1 MSNLVEIENLQV
13 KFNTDSGE
21 VNAVNGISFNIKKGE
36 TLALVGESGSGKSVT
51 ARGIIRLLA
60 ENAIISDQT
69 SIKFNG
75 TNINSY
81 SEKEYQNIRGKN
93 ISMIFQEPMSS
104 LNPIYTIENQISEV
118 LKIHGKFSDK
128 ELKEKCLEL
137 LKQVQ
142 IPEPESRLSQYP
154 HQLSGGQRQRIMI
167 AIAIANNPDLLIADE
182 PTTALDVTVQTE
194 ILKLLQSLQ
203 QKYQMS
209 ILFITHDLTIVRQI
223 SDRVCV
229 MYNGKIK
236 ETGITKEIF
245 ENPKDDYTKHLLSSE
260 PEERDLHYD
269 KNGRSILS
277 GENLNVTFNT
287 KVKVSG
293 RNKVLSI
300 NAVNNISL
308 DLKEGETLGIV
319 GESGSGKTT
328 LGQTLLRLVDRE
340 SNTDV
345 EGEIKFFDDRIDHL
359 SRKQFKPFRNQMQ
372 IVFQDPYASLNP
384 RLSVK
389 QIIEEGLIVALN
401 MKDKNERLNKI
412 ENIMNEVGLEPSS
425 MLRFPHEF
433 SGGQRQRIAIAR
445 AIIMNP
451 EFILLDEPTSALD
464 LSIQAQI
471 IDLLRSLRRN
481 HNLSYIFISHN
492 LKVIRS
498 LCHYTLV
505 MKDGKVIE
513 EGITKD
519 VLDNPINEYTKQLV
533 QSAFEVIGE

>member
-1 MSNLVEIENLQV
+1 MTNLVEIENLQV

-21 VNAVNGISFNIKKGE
+21 VNAVNGISFDIKKGE

-104 LNPIYTIENQISEV
+104 LNPVYTIENQISEV

-194 ILKLLQSLQ
+194 ILKLLQGLQ
-203 QKYQMS
+203 KKYQMS

-229 MYNGKIK
+229 MYNGSIK
-236 ETGITKEIF
+236 ETGKTKEIF

-260 PEERDLHYD
+260 PEERDLYYD
-269 KNGRSILS
+269 KTGRSILS

-293 RNKVLSI
+293 KNKVLSI

-340 SNTDV
+340 SNTEV
-345 EGEIKFFDDRIDHL
+345 EGEIRFFEDRIDRL
-359 SRKQFKPFRNQMQ
+359 SRKQFKPFRNLMQ

-401 MKDKNERLNKI
+401 MKDKNERQNKI
-412 ENIMNEVGLEPSS
+412 EKIMSEVGLEPSS

-445 AIIMNP
+445 SFVLNP
-451 EFILLDEPTSALD
+451 KFVLLDEPTSALD
-464 LSIQAQI
+464 LSIQKQI
-471 IDLLRSLRRN
+471 LELLLQLQKN
-481 HNLSYIFISHN
+481 HKTTYIFISHD
-492 LKVIRS
+492 LRVIRS
-498 LCHYTLV
+498 ISHNLIV
-505 MKDGKVIE
+505 MKDGSILEQGVAKNIL
-513 EGITKD
+513 T
-519 VLDNPINEYTKQLV
+519 NPQNDYTKNLIK
-533 QSAFEVIGE
+533 SAFDIIY

>member
-1 MSNLVEIENLQV
+1 MTNLVEIENLQV

-277 GENLNVTFNT
+277 GENLDVTFNT

-345 EGEIKFFDDRIDHL
+345 EGEIKFFEDRIDDL

-412 ENIMNEVGLEPSS
+412 ENIMTEVGLEPSS

-445 AIIMNP
+445 SFVLNP
-451 EFILLDEPTSALD
+451 KFVLLDEPTSALD
-464 LSIQAQI
+464 LSIQKQI
-471 IDLLRSLRRN
+471 LELLLQLQKN
-481 HNLSYIFISHN
+481 HKTTYIFISHD
-492 LKVIRS
+492 LRVIRS
-498 LCHYTLV
+498 ISHNLIV
-505 MKDGKVIE
+505 MKDGSILEQGVAKNI
-513 EGITKD
+513 
-519 VLDNPINEYTKQLV
+519 LNNPQNDYTKNLIK
-533 QSAFEVIGE
+533 SAFDIIY

>member
-1 MSNLVEIENLQV
+1 MTNLVEIENLQV

-260 PEERDLHYD
+260 PEERDLYYD

-277 GENLNVTFNT
+277 GDNLNVTFNT

-293 RNKVLSI
+293 KNKVLSI

-445 AIIMNP
+445 SFVLNP
-451 EFILLDEPTSALD
+451 KFVLLDEPTSALD
-464 LSIQAQI
+464 LSIQKQI
-471 IDLLRSLRRN
+471 LELLLQLQKN
-481 HNLSYIFISHN
+481 HKTTYIFISHD
-492 LKVIRS
+492 LRVIRS
-498 LCHYTLV
+498 ISHNLIV
-505 MKDGKVIE
+505 MKDGSILEQGVAKNIL
-513 EGITKD
+513 T
-519 VLDNPINEYTKQLV
+519 NPQNDYTKNLIK
-533 QSAFEVIGE
+533 SAFDIIY

>member
-1 MSNLVEIENLQV
+1 MTNLVEIENLQV
-13 KFNTDSGE
+13 KFNTDNGE
-21 VNAVNGISFNIKKGE
+21 INAVNGISFNIKKGE

-194 ILKLLQSLQ
+194 ILKLLQRLQ

-245 ENPKDDYTKHLLSSE
+245 QNPKDDYTKHLLSSE
-260 PEERDLHYD
+260 PEERDLHYN

-308 DLKEGETLGIV
+308 DIKEGETLGIV

-340 SNTDV
+340 SNTEV
-345 EGEIKFFDDRIDHL
+345 EGEIKFFEDRIDHL

-401 MKDKNERLNKI
+401 IKDKNERQDRIEKI
-412 ENIMNEVGLEPSS
+412 MKEVGLEPSS

-445 AIIMNP
+445 SFVLNP
-451 EFILLDEPTSALD
+451 KFVLLDEPTSALD
-464 LSIQAQI
+464 LSIQKQI
-471 IDLLRSLRRN
+471 LELLLQLQKN
-481 HNLSYIFISHN
+481 HKTTYIFISHD
-492 LKVIRS
+492 LRVIRS
-498 LCHYTLV
+498 ISHNLIV
-505 MKDGKVIE
+505 MKDGSILEQGVAKNI
-513 EGITKD
+513 
-519 VLDNPINEYTKQLV
+519 LNNPQNDYTKNLIK
-533 QSAFEVIGE
+533 SAFDIIY

>member
-1 MSNLVEIENLQV
+1 MTNLVEIENLQV

-345 EGEIKFFDDRIDHL
+345 EGEIKFFDDRIDRL

-412 ENIMNEVGLEPSS
+412 ENIMSEVGLEPSS

-445 AIIMNP
+445 SFVLNP
-451 EFILLDEPTSALD
+451 KFVLLDEPTSALD
-464 LSIQAQI
+464 LSIQKQI
-471 IDLLRSLRRN
+471 LELLLQLQKN
-481 HNLSYIFISHN
+481 HKTTYIFISHD
-492 LKVIRS
+492 LRVIRS
-498 LCHYTLV
+498 ISHNLIV
-505 MKDGKVIE
+505 MKDGSILEQGVAKNIL
-513 EGITKD
+513 TKPQND
-519 VLDNPINEYTKQLV
+519 YTKNLIK
-533 QSAFEVIGE
+533 SAFDIIY

>member
-1 MSNLVEIENLQV
+1 MSNLVEIHNLRV

-21 VNAVNGISFNIKKGE
+21 INAVNGISFNIKKGE

-60 ENAIISDQT
+60 SNAVLAEETKITFDG
-69 SIKFNG
+69 K
-75 TNINSY
+75 NINTY
-81 SEKEYQNIRGKN
+81 SEKEYQKIRGKK

-118 LKIHGKFSDK
+118 LKIHDKYSDK
-128 ELKEKCLEL
+128 ELKNKCLEL

-142 IPEPESRLSQYP
+142 MPEPESRLSQYP

-203 QKYQMS
+203 KKYQMS

-229 MYNGKIK
+229 MFNGEIK
-236 ETGITKEIF
+236 ETGNTKEIF
-245 ENPKDDYTKHLLSSE
+245 KNPKDDYTKHLLSSE
-260 PEERDLHYD
+260 PEERDLFYD
-269 KNGRSILS
+269 KNGKNIIT
-277 GENLNVTFNT
+277 GKDLNITFNT
-287 KVKVSG
+287 KVRVAG
-293 RNKVLSI
+293 RNKTLSI

-308 DLKEGETLGIV
+308 NLKEGETLGIV

-340 SNTDV
+340 SNT
-345 EGEIKFFDDRIDHL
+345 EISGHINFFDDKIDQL
-359 SRKQFKPFRNQMQ
+359 TRRQFKPFRNQMQ

-389 QIIEEGLIVALN
+389 QIIEEGLIVAQN
-401 MKDKNERLNKI
+401 IKNKKERLDKI
-412 ENIMNEVGLEPSS
+412 ETIMNEVGLEPSS
-425 MLRFPHEF
+425 MQRFPHEF

-445 AIIMNP
+445 SFVLNP
-451 EFILLDEPTSALD
+451 KFVLLDEPTSALD
-464 LSIQAQI
+464 LSIQKQI
-471 IDLLRSLRRN
+471 LELLLQLQKN
-481 HNLSYIFISHN
+481 HKTTYIFISHD
-492 LKVIRS
+492 LRVIRS
-498 LCHYTLV
+498 ISHNLIV
-505 MKDGKVIE
+505 MKDGSILEQGEAKNI
-513 EGITKD
+513 
-519 VLDNPINEYTKQLV
+519 LNNPQHDYTKNLIK
-533 QSAFEVIGE
+533 SAFEIVY

>member
-1 MSNLVEIENLQV
+1 MTNLVEIENLQV

-260 PEERDLHYD
+260 PEERDLYYD

-277 GENLNVTFNT
+277 GDNLNVTFNT

-293 RNKVLSI
+293 KNKVLSI

-412 ENIMNEVGLEPSS
+412 ENIMSEVGLEPSS

-445 AIIMNP
+445 SFVLNP
-451 EFILLDEPTSALD
+451 KFVLLDEPTSALD
-464 LSIQAQI
+464 LSIQKQI
-471 IDLLRSLRRN
+471 LELLLQLQKN
-481 HNLSYIFISHN
+481 HKTTYIFISHD
-492 LKVIRS
+492 LRVIRS
-498 LCHYTLV
+498 ISHNLIV
-505 MKDGKVIE
+505 MKDGSILEQGVAKNIL
-513 EGITKD
+513 T
-519 VLDNPINEYTKQLV
+519 NPQNDYTKNLIK
-533 QSAFEVIGE
+533 SAFDIIY

>member
-1 MSNLVEIENLQV
+1 MNNLVEIENLYV

-21 VNAVNGISFNIKKGE
+21 VNAVNGISFDIKKGE

-60 ENAIISDQT
+60 ENAVISDKT

-75 TNINSY
+75 KNINSY

-229 MYNGKIK
+229 MYNGSIK
-236 ETGITKEIF
+236 ETGKTKEIF
-245 ENPKDDYTKHLLSSE
+245 ENPKDNYTKHLLSSE
-260 PEERDLHYD
+260 PEERDLYYD
-269 KNGRSILS
+269 KSGRSILA
-277 GENLNVTFNT
+277 GDNLNVTFNT

-293 RNKVLSI
+293 KNKVLSI

-340 SNTDV
+340 SNTEV
-345 EGEIKFFDDRIDHL
+345 EGKINFFEDRIDNL

-401 MKDKNERLNKI
+401 VKDKNERLNKI

-445 AIIMNP
+445 SFVLNP
-451 EFILLDEPTSALD
+451 KFVLLDEPTSALD
-464 LSIQAQI
+464 LSIQKQI
-471 IDLLRSLRRN
+471 LELLLQLQEN
-481 HNLSYIFISHN
+481 HKTTYIFISHD
-492 LKVIRS
+492 LRVIRS
-498 LCHYTLV
+498 ISHNLIV
-505 MKDGKVIE
+505 MKDGSILEQGVAKNIL
-513 EGITKD
+513 K
-519 VLDNPINEYTKQLV
+519 NPQNDYTKNLIK
-533 QSAFEVIGE
+533 SAFDIIF

>member
-1 MSNLVEIENLQV
+1 MTNLVEIENLQV

-260 PEERDLHYD
+260 PEERDLYYD

-277 GENLNVTFNT
+277 GDNLNVTFNT

-293 RNKVLSI
+293 KNKVLSI

-340 SNTDV
+340 LNTDV

-445 AIIMNP
+445 SFVLNP
-451 EFILLDEPTSALD
+451 KFVLLDEPTSALD
-464 LSIQAQI
+464 LSIQKQI
-471 IDLLRSLRRN
+471 LELLLQLQKN
-481 HNLSYIFISHN
+481 HKTTYIFISHD
-492 LKVIRS
+492 LRVIRS
-498 LCHYTLV
+498 ISHNLIV
-505 MKDGKVIE
+505 MKDGSILEQGVAKNIL
-513 EGITKD
+513 T
-519 VLDNPINEYTKQLV
+519 NPQNDYTKNLIK
-533 QSAFEVIGE
+533 SAFDIIY

>member
-1 MSNLVEIENLQV
+1 MTNLVEIENLQV

-51 ARGIIRLLA
+51 ARAIIRLLA

-118 LKIHGKFSDK
+118 LRIHGKFSDK

-260 PEERDLHYD
+260 PKERDLYYD

-300 NAVNNISL
+300 KAVNNISL

-401 MKDKNERLNKI
+401 MKDKKERLNKI
-412 ENIMNEVGLEPSS
+412 ENIMSEVGLEPSS

-445 AIIMNP
+445 SFVLNP
-451 EFILLDEPTSALD
+451 KFVLLDEPTSALD
-464 LSIQAQI
+464 LSIQKQI
-471 IDLLRSLRRN
+471 LELLLQLQKN
-481 HNLSYIFISHN
+481 HKTTYIFISHD
-492 LKVIRS
+492 LRVIRS
-498 LCHYTLV
+498 ISHNLIV
-505 MKDGKVIE
+505 MKDGSILEQGVAKNIL
-513 EGITKD
+513 T
-519 VLDNPINEYTKQLV
+519 NPQNDYTKNLIK
-533 QSAFEVIGE
+533 SAFDIIY

>member
-1 MSNLVEIENLQV
+1 MTNLVEIENLQV

-236 ETGITKEIF
+236 ETGFTKEIF

-340 SNTDV
+340 SNTEV
-345 EGEIKFFDDRIDHL
+345 EGEIKFFEDRIDSL

-412 ENIMNEVGLEPSS
+412 ENIMSEVGLEPSS

-445 AIIMNP
+445 SFVLNP
-451 EFILLDEPTSALD
+451 KFVLLDEPTSALD
-464 LSIQAQI
+464 LSIQKQI
-471 IDLLRSLRRN
+471 LELLLQLQKN
-481 HNLSYIFISHN
+481 HKTTYIFISHD
-492 LKVIRS
+492 LRVIRS
-498 LCHYTLV
+498 ISHNLIV
-505 MKDGKVIE
+505 MKDGSILEQGVAKNIL
-513 EGITKD
+513 T
-519 VLDNPINEYTKQLV
+519 NPQNDYTKNLIK
-533 QSAFEVIGE
+533 SAFDIIY

>member
-1 MSNLVEIENLQV
+1 MSNLVEIENLRV
-13 KFNTDSGE
+13 KFNTDSGV

-60 ENAIISDQT
+60 SNAVLSSETIITFDG
-69 SIKFNG
+69 K
-75 TNINSY
+75 NINTY
-81 SEKEYQNIRGKN
+81 SEEEYQKIRGKK

-118 LKIHGKFSDK
+118 LKIHDKYSDK
-128 ELKEKCLEL
+128 ALKEKCLDL

-142 IPEPESRLSQYP
+142 MPEPESRLSQYP

-167 AIAIANNPDLLIADE
+167 AIAIANKPDLLIADE

-203 QKYQMS
+203 KKYQMS

-223 SDRVCV
+223 SDHVCV
-229 MYNGKIK
+229 MYNGEIK
-236 ETGITKEIF
+236 ETGDTKEIF
-245 ENPKDDYTKHLLSSE
+245 NNPQDDYTKHLLSSE
-260 PEERDLHYD
+260 PEERDLFYD
-269 KNGRSILS
+269 KNGKNIIT
-277 GENLNVTFNT
+277 GKDLNITFNT
-287 KVKVSG
+287 KVKVAG
-293 RNKVLSI
+293 RNKTLSI
-300 NAVNNISL
+300 KAVNNVSL
-308 DLKEGETLGIV
+308 NLKEGETLGIV

-340 SNTDV
+340 SNT
-345 EGEIKFFDDRIDHL
+345 EISGDINFFDDKIDQL

-389 QIIEEGLIVALN
+389 QIIEEGLIVAQNL
-401 MKDKNERLNKI
+401 KNKKERLDKI

-425 MLRFPHEF
+425 MQRFPHEF

-445 AIIMNP
+445 SFVLNP
-451 EFILLDEPTSALD
+451 KFVLLDEPTSALD
-464 LSIQAQI
+464 LSIQKQI
-471 IDLLRSLRRN
+471 LELLLQLQSN
-481 HNLSYIFISHN
+481 HKTTYIFISHD
-492 LKVIRS
+492 LRVIRS
-498 LCHYTLV
+498 ISHNLVV
-505 MKDGKVIE
+505 MKDGSILEQGEAKNI
-513 EGITKD
+513 
-519 VLDNPINEYTKQLV
+519 LNNPQNDYTKHLIK
-533 QSAFEVIGE
+533 SAFEIVY

>member
-1 MSNLVEIENLQV
+1 MSNLVEIQNLKV

-60 ENAIISDQT
+60 NNALISNETKITFDG
-69 SIKFNG
+69 K
-75 TNINSY
+75 NINTY
-81 SEKEYQNIRGKN
+81 SEKEYQKIRGKK

-104 LNPIYTIENQISEV
+104 LNPIYTIESQIGEV
-118 LKIHGKFSDK
+118 LKIHDKYSNK

-203 QKYQMS
+203 KKYQMS

-229 MYNGKIK
+229 MYDGEIK
-236 ETGITKEIF
+236 ETGDTKEIF
-245 ENPKDDYTKHLLSSE
+245 NNPQDDYTKHLLSSE
-260 PEERDLHYD
+260 PEERDLFYD
-269 KNGRSILS
+269 KNGKNIIT
-277 GENLNVTFNT
+277 GKDLNITFNT
-287 KVKVSG
+287 KVKVAG
-293 RNKVLSI
+293 RNKTLSI
-300 NAVNNISL
+300 KAVNNVSL
-308 DLKEGETLGIV
+308 NLKEGETLGIV

-340 SNTDV
+340 SNT
-345 EGEIKFFDDRIDHL
+345 EISGDINFFDDKIDQL

-389 QIIEEGLIVALN
+389 QIIEEGLIVAQN
-401 MKDKNERLNKI
+401 IKNKKERLDKI
-412 ENIMNEVGLEPSS
+412 ENIMKEVDLEPSS
-425 MLRFPHEF
+425 MQRFPHEF

-445 AIIMNP
+445 SFVLNP
-451 EFILLDEPTSALD
+451 KFVLLDEPTSALD
-464 LSIQAQI
+464 LSIQKQI
-471 IDLLRSLRRN
+471 LELLLQLQSN
-481 HNLSYIFISHN
+481 HKTTYIFISHD
-492 LKVIRS
+492 LRVIRS
-498 LCHYTLV
+498 ISHNLIV
-505 MKDGKVIE
+505 MKDGSILEQGEAKHI
-513 EGITKD
+513 
-519 VLDNPINEYTKQLV
+519 LNNPQNDYTKNLIK
-533 QSAFEVIGE
+533 SAFEIVY

>member
-1 MSNLVEIENLQV
+1 MSNLVEIQNLKV

-21 VNAVNGISFNIKKGE
+21 VNAVNGISFNIQKGE

-60 ENAIISDQT
+60 NNAVISNETKITFDG
-69 SIKFNG
+69 K
-75 TNINSY
+75 NINTY
-81 SEKEYQNIRGKN
+81 SEKEYQKIRGKK

-104 LNPIYTIENQISEV
+104 LNPIYTIESQIGEV
-118 LKIHGKFSDK
+118 LKIHDK
-128 ELKEKCLEL
+128 YSNKALKEKCLEL

-203 QKYQMS
+203 KKYQMS

-229 MYNGKIK
+229 MYDGEIK
-236 ETGITKEIF
+236 ETGDTKEIF
-245 ENPKDDYTKHLLSSE
+245 NNPQDNYTKHLLSSE
-260 PEERDLHYD
+260 PEERDLFYD
-269 KNGRSILS
+269 KNGKNIIT
-277 GENLNVTFNT
+277 GKDLNITFNT
-287 KVKVSG
+287 KVKVAG
-293 RNKVLSI
+293 RNKTLSI
-300 NAVNNISL
+300 KAVNNISL
-308 DLKEGETLGIV
+308 NLKEGETLGIV

-340 SNTDV
+340 SNT
-345 EGEIKFFDDRIDHL
+345 EISGDINFFDDKIDQL

-389 QIIEEGLIVALN
+389 QIIEEGLIVAQN
-401 MKDKNERLNKI
+401 IKNKKERLDKI
-412 ENIMNEVGLEPSS
+412 ENIMKEVGLEPSS
-425 MLRFPHEF
+425 MQRFPHEF

-445 AIIMNP
+445 SFVLNP
-451 EFILLDEPTSALD
+451 KFVLLDEPTSALD
-464 LSIQAQI
+464 LSIQKQI
-471 IDLLRSLRRN
+471 LELLLQLQSN
-481 HNLSYIFISHN
+481 HKTTYIFISHD
-492 LKVIRS
+492 LRVIRS
-498 LCHYTLV
+498 ISHNLIV
-505 MKDGKVIE
+505 MKDGSILEQGEAKHI
-513 EGITKD
+513 
-519 VLDNPINEYTKQLV
+519 LNNPQNDYTKNLIK
-533 QSAFEVIGE
+533 SAFEIVY

>member
-1 MSNLVEIENLQV
+1 MSNLVEIENLRV
-13 KFNTDSGE
+13 KFNTDSGI

-60 ENAIISDQT
+60 NNAVLSNETKITFDG
-69 SIKFNG
+69 K
-75 TNINSY
+75 NINTY
-81 SEKEYQNIRGKN
+81 SEKEYQKIRGKK

-118 LKIHGKFSDK
+118 LKIHDKYSDK
-128 ELKEKCLEL
+128 KLKEKCLEL

-203 QKYQMS
+203 KKYQMS

-229 MYNGKIK
+229 MYNGDIK
-236 ETGITKEIF
+236 ETGNTKEIF
-245 ENPKDDYTKHLLSSE
+245 NNPQDDYTKHLLSSE
-260 PEERDLHYD
+260 PEERELYYD
-269 KNGRSILS
+269 KNGKNIIT
-277 GENLNVTFNT
+277 GKDLNITFNT
-287 KVKVSG
+287 KVKVAG
-293 RNKVLSI
+293 RNKTLSI
-300 NAVNNISL
+300 KAVNNISL
-308 DLKEGETLGIV
+308 NLQEGETLGIV

-340 SNTDV
+340 SNT
-345 EGEIKFFDDRIDHL
+345 EISGDINFFDDKIDKL

-389 QIIEEGLIVALN
+389 QIIEEGLIVAQN
-401 MKDKNERLNKI
+401 IKNKNERLDKI

-425 MLRFPHEF
+425 MQRFPHEF

-445 AIIMNP
+445 SFILNP
-451 EFILLDEPTSALD
+451 KFVLLDEPTSALD
-464 LSIQAQI
+464 LSIQKQI
-471 IDLLRSLRRN
+471 LELLLQLQSN
-481 HNLSYIFISHN
+481 YKTTYIFISHD
-492 LKVIRS
+492 LRVIRS
-498 LCHYTLV
+498 ISHNLIV
-505 MKDGKVIE
+505 MKDGSILEQGEAKNI
-513 EGITKD
+513 
-519 VLDNPINEYTKQLV
+519 LNNPQNDYTKNLIK
-533 QSAFEVIGE
+533 SAFEIVY

>member
-1 MSNLVEIENLQV
+1 MSNLVEIVKLGV
-13 KFNTDSGE
+13 KFNTDSGV
-21 VNAVNGISFNIKKGE
+21 VNAVNRISFNIKKGE

-60 ENAIISDQT
+60 SNAVLSSETKITFDG
-69 SIKFNG
+69 K
-75 TNINSY
+75 NINTY
-81 SEKEYQNIRGKN
+81 SEKEYQKIRGKK

-118 LKIHGKFSDK
+118 LKIHAKYSNK
-128 ELKEKCLEL
+128 ELKDKCLEL

-142 IPEPESRLSQYP
+142 MPEPESRLSQYP

-203 QKYQMS
+203 KKYQMS

-229 MYNGKIK
+229 MFNGEIK
-236 ETGITKEIF
+236 ETGNTKEIF
-245 ENPKDDYTKHLLSSE
+245 KNPQDDYTKHLLSSE
-260 PEERDLHYD
+260 PEERELFYD
-269 KNGRSILS
+269 KNGKNIIT
-277 GENLNVTFNT
+277 GKNLNITFNT
-287 KVKVSG
+287 KVRVAG
-293 RNKVLSI
+293 RNKTLSI

-308 DLKEGETLGIV
+308 NLKEGETLGIV

-340 SNTDV
+340 SNT
-345 EGEIKFFDDRIDHL
+345 EISGHINFFDDKIDQL
-359 SRKQFKPFRNQMQ
+359 TRRQFKPFRNKMQ

-389 QIIEEGLIVALN
+389 QIIEEGLIVAQN
-401 MKDKNERLNKI
+401 IKNKKERLDKI
-412 ENIMNEVGLEPSS
+412 ETIMNEVGLEPSS
-425 MLRFPHEF
+425 MQRFPHEF

-445 AIIMNP
+445 SFVLNP
-451 EFILLDEPTSALD
+451 KFVLLDEPTSALD
-464 LSIQAQI
+464 LSIQKQI
-471 IDLLRSLRRN
+471 LELLLQLQKN
-481 HNLSYIFISHN
+481 HKTTYIFISHD
-492 LKVIRS
+492 LRVIRS
-498 LCHYTLV
+498 ISHNLIV
-505 MKDGKVIE
+505 MKDGSILEQGEAKKI
-513 EGITKD
+513 
-519 VLDNPINEYTKQLV
+519 LNNPQNEYTKNLIK
-533 QSAFEVIGE
+533 SAFEIVY

>member
-1 MSNLVEIENLQV
+1 MTNLVEIENLQV

-51 ARGIIRLLA
+51 ARAIIRLLA
-60 ENAIISDQT
+60 DNAIISDQT

-260 PEERDLHYD
+260 PEERDLYYD

-277 GENLNVTFNT
+277 GDNLNVTFNT

-293 RNKVLSI
+293 KNKVLSI

-445 AIIMNP
+445 SFVLNP
-451 EFILLDEPTSALD
+451 KFVLLDEPTSALD
-464 LSIQAQI
+464 LSIQKQI
-471 IDLLRSLRRN
+471 LELLLQLQNN
-481 HNLSYIFISHN
+481 HKTTYIFISHD
-492 LKVIRS
+492 LRVIRS
-498 LCHYTLV
+498 ISHNLIV
-505 MKDGKVIE
+505 MKDGSILEQGVAKNIL
-513 EGITKD
+513 T
-519 VLDNPINEYTKQLV
+519 NPQNDYTKNLIK
-533 QSAFEVIGE
+533 SAFDIIY

>member
-1 MSNLVEIENLQV
+1 MTNLVEIENLQV

-60 ENAIISDQT
+60 ENAIISDET

-154 HQLSGGQRQRIMI
+154 HQLSGGQRQRVMI

-229 MYNGKIK
+229 MYNGSIK
-236 ETGITKEIF
+236 ETGKTKEIF
-245 ENPKDDYTKHLLSSE
+245 ENPKDNYTKHLLSSE
-260 PEERDLHYD
+260 PEERDLYYD
-269 KNGRSILS
+269 KSGRSILA
-277 GENLNVTFNT
+277 GDNLNVTFNT

-293 RNKVLSI
+293 KNKVLSI

-340 SNTDV
+340 SNTEV
-345 EGEIKFFDDRIDHL
+345 EGKINFFEDRIDNL

-401 MKDKNERLNKI
+401 VKDKNERLNKI

-445 AIIMNP
+445 SFVLNP
-451 EFILLDEPTSALD
+451 KFVLLDEPTSALD
-464 LSIQAQI
+464 LSIQKQI
-471 IDLLRSLRRN
+471 LELLLQLQEN
-481 HNLSYIFISHN
+481 HKTTYIFISHD
-492 LKVIRS
+492 LRVIRS
-498 LCHYTLV
+498 ISHNLIV
-505 MKDGKVIE
+505 MKDGSILEQGVAKNIL
-513 EGITKD
+513 K
-519 VLDNPINEYTKQLV
+519 NPQNDYTKNLIK
-533 QSAFEVIGE
+533 SAFDIIF

>member
-1 MSNLVEIENLQV
+1 MSNLVEIENLRV
-13 KFNTDSGE
+13 KFNTDSGV

-60 ENAIISDQT
+60 NNAVLSNETKITFDG
-69 SIKFNG
+69 K
-75 TNINSY
+75 NINTY
-81 SEKEYQNIRGKN
+81 TEKEYQKIRGKK

-118 LKIHGKFSDK
+118 LKIHDKYSDIK
-128 ELKEKCLEL
+128 LKEKCLEL

-203 QKYQMS
+203 KKYQMS

-229 MYNGKIK
+229 MYNGDIK
-236 ETGITKEIF
+236 ETGNTKEIF
-245 ENPKDDYTKHLLSSE
+245 NNPQDDYTKHLLSSE
-260 PEERDLHYD
+260 PEERELFYD
-269 KNGRSILS
+269 KNGKNIIT
-277 GENLNVTFNT
+277 GKDLNITFNT
-287 KVKVSG
+287 KVKVAG
-293 RNKVLSI
+293 RNKTLSI
-300 NAVNNISL
+300 KAVNNISL
-308 DLKEGETLGIV
+308 NLQEGETLGIV

-340 SNTDV
+340 SNT
-345 EGEIKFFDDRIDHL
+345 EISGDINFFDDKIDKL

-389 QIIEEGLIVALN
+389 QIIEEGLIVAQN
-401 MKDKNERLNKI
+401 IKNKNERLDKI

-425 MLRFPHEF
+425 MQRFPHEF

-445 AIIMNP
+445 S
-451 EFILLDEPTSALD
+451 FILNPKFVLLD
-464 LSIQAQI
+464 
-471 IDLLRSLRRN
+471 
-481 HNLSYIFISHN
+481 
-492 LKVIRS
+492 
-498 LCHYTLV
+498 
-505 MKDGKVIE
+505 
-513 EGITKD
+513 
-519 VLDNPINEYTKQLV
+519 
-533 QSAFEVIGE
+533 

>member
-1 MSNLVEIENLQV
+1 MTNLVEIENLFV

-21 VNAVNGISFNIKKGE
+21 VNAVNGISFDIKKGE

-60 ENAIISDQT
+60 ENAVISDKT
-69 SIKFNG
+69 TIKFNG

-154 HQLSGGQRQRIMI
+154 HQLSGGQRQRVMI

-194 ILKLLQSLQ
+194 ILKLLQGLQ
-203 QKYQMS
+203 KKYQMS

-229 MYNGKIK
+229 MYNGSIK
-236 ETGITKEIF
+236 ETGKTKEIF
-245 ENPKDDYTKHLLSSE
+245 ENPKDNYTKHLLSSE
-260 PEERDLHYD
+260 PEERDLYYD
-269 KNGRSILS
+269 KSGRSILA
-277 GENLNVTFNT
+277 GDNLNVTFNT

-293 RNKVLSI
+293 KNKVLSI

-340 SNTDV
+340 SNTEV
-345 EGEIKFFDDRIDHL
+345 EGKINFFEDRIDNL

-401 MKDKNERLNKI
+401 LKDKNERLNKI

-445 AIIMNP
+445 SFVLNP
-451 EFILLDEPTSALD
+451 KFVLLDEPTSALD
-464 LSIQAQI
+464 LSIQKQI
-471 IDLLRSLRRN
+471 LELLLQLQEN
-481 HNLSYIFISHN
+481 HKTTYIFISHD
-492 LKVIRS
+492 LRVIRS
-498 LCHYTLV
+498 ISHNLIV
-505 MKDGKVIE
+505 MKDGSILEQGVAKNIL
-513 EGITKD
+513 K
-519 VLDNPINEYTKQLV
+519 NPQNDYTKNLIK
-533 QSAFEVIGE
+533 SAFDIIF

>member
-1 MSNLVEIENLQV
+1 MTNLVEIENLQV

-51 ARGIIRLLA
+51 ARGIIRLLS

-236 ETGITKEIF
+236 ETGFTKEIF
-245 ENPKDDYTKHLLSSE
+245 ESPKDDYTKHLLSSE
-260 PEERDLHYD
+260 PKERDLYYD

-277 GENLNVTFNT
+277 GDNLNVIFNT

-308 DLKEGETLGIV
+308 DIKEGETLGIV

-445 AIIMNP
+445 SFVLNP
-451 EFILLDEPTSALD
+451 KFVLLDEPTSALD
-464 LSIQAQI
+464 LSIQKQI
-471 IDLLRSLRRN
+471 LELLLQLQKN
-481 HNLSYIFISHN
+481 HKTTYIFISHD
-492 LKVIRS
+492 LRVIRS
-498 LCHYTLV
+498 ISHNLIV
-505 MKDGKVIE
+505 MKDGSILEQGVAKNIL
-513 EGITKD
+513 T
-519 VLDNPINEYTKQLV
+519 NPQNDYTKNLIK
-533 QSAFEVIGE
+533 SAFDIIY

>member
-1 MSNLVEIENLQV
+1 MTNLVEIENLQV

-236 ETGITKEIF
+236 ETGFTKEIF

-277 GENLNVTFNT
+277 GENLDVTFNT

-345 EGEIKFFDDRIDHL
+345 KGEIKFFEDRIDDL

-401 MKDKNERLNKI
+401 MKDKNERQNKI

-445 AIIMNP
+445 SFVLNP
-451 EFILLDEPTSALD
+451 KFVLLDAPTSALD
-464 LSIQAQI
+464 LSIQKQI
-471 IDLLRSLRRN
+471 LELLLQLQKN
-481 HNLSYIFISHN
+481 HKTTYIFISHD
-492 LKVIRS
+492 LRVIRS
-498 LCHYTLV
+498 ISHNLIV
-505 MKDGKVIE
+505 MKDGSILEQGVAKNIL
-513 EGITKD
+513 T
-519 VLDNPINEYTKQLV
+519 NPQNDYTKNLIK
-533 QSAFEVIGE
+533 SAFDIIY

>member
-1 MSNLVEIENLQV
+1 MTNLVEIENLQV

-340 SNTDV
+340 SNTEV
-345 EGEIKFFDDRIDHL
+345 KGEIKFFEDRIDDL

-412 ENIMNEVGLEPSS
+412 ENIMSEVGLEPSS

-445 AIIMNP
+445 SFVLNP
-451 EFILLDEPTSALD
+451 KFVLLDEPTSALD
-464 LSIQAQI
+464 LSIQKQI
-471 IDLLRSLRRN
+471 LELLLQLQKN
-481 HNLSYIFISHN
+481 HKTTYIFISHD
-492 LKVIRS
+492 LRVIRS
-498 LCHYTLV
+498 ISHNLIV
-505 MKDGKVIE
+505 MKDGSILEQGVAKNI
-513 EGITKD
+513 
-519 VLDNPINEYTKQLV
+519 LNNPQNDYTKNLIK
-533 QSAFEVIGE
+533 SAFDIIY

>member
-1 MSNLVEIENLQV
+1 MTNLVEIENLQV

-128 ELKEKCLEL
+128 ELKEKCLKL

-260 PEERDLHYD
+260 PEERDLYYD
-269 KNGRSILS
+269 KNGRSIVS

-340 SNTDV
+340 SNTEV
-345 EGEIKFFDDRIDHL
+345 EGKINFFEDRIDNL

-401 MKDKNERLNKI
+401 VKDKNERLNKI

-445 AIIMNP
+445 SFVLNP
-451 EFILLDEPTSALD
+451 KFVLLDEPTSALD
-464 LSIQAQI
+464 LSIQKQI
-471 IDLLRSLRRN
+471 LELLLQLQEN
-481 HNLSYIFISHN
+481 HKTTYIFISHD
-492 LKVIRS
+492 LRVIRS
-498 LCHYTLV
+498 ISHNLIV
-505 MKDGKVIE
+505 MKDGSILEQGVAKNI
-513 EGITKD
+513 
-519 VLDNPINEYTKQLV
+519 LNNPQNDYTKNLIK
-533 QSAFEVIGE
+533 SAFDIIF

>member
-1 MSNLVEIENLQV
+1 MTNLVEIENLQV

-445 AIIMNP
+445 SFVLNP
-451 EFILLDEPTSALD
+451 KFVLLDEPTSALD
-464 LSIQAQI
+464 LSIQKQI
-471 IDLLRSLRRN
+471 LELLLQLQKN
-481 HNLSYIFISHN
+481 HKTTYIFISHD
-492 LKVIRS
+492 LRVIRS
-498 LCHYTLV
+498 ISHNLIV
-505 MKDGKVIE
+505 MKDGSILEQGVAKNIL
-513 EGITKD
+513 T
-519 VLDNPINEYTKQLV
+519 NPQNDYTKNLIK
-533 QSAFEVIGE
+533 SAFDIIY

>member
-1 MSNLVEIENLQV
+1 MSNLVEIHNLRV

-21 VNAVNGISFNIKKGE
+21 INAVNGISFNIKKGE

-60 ENAIISDQT
+60 SNAVLSEETKITFDG
-69 SIKFNG
+69 K
-75 TNINSY
+75 NINTY
-81 SEKEYQNIRGKN
+81 SEKEYQKIRGKK

-118 LKIHGKFSDK
+118 LKIHDKYSDK
-128 ELKEKCLEL
+128 ELKNKCLEL

-142 IPEPESRLSQYP
+142 MPEPESRLSQYP

-203 QKYQMS
+203 KKYQMS

-229 MYNGKIK
+229 MFNGEIK
-236 ETGITKEIF
+236 ETGNTKEIF
-245 ENPKDDYTKHLLSSE
+245 NNPNDDYTKHLLSSE
-260 PEERDLHYD
+260 PEERDLFYD
-269 KNGRSILS
+269 KNGKNIIT
-277 GENLNVTFNT
+277 GKDLNITFNT
-287 KVKVSG
+287 KVRVAG
-293 RNKVLSI
+293 RNKTLSI

-308 DLKEGETLGIV
+308 NLKEGETLGIV

-340 SNTDV
+340 SNT
-345 EGEIKFFDDRIDHL
+345 EISGDINFFDDKIDHL

-389 QIIEEGLIVALN
+389 QIIEEGLIVAQN
-401 MKDKNERLNKI
+401 IKNKKERLDKI

-425 MLRFPHEF
+425 MQRFPHEF

-445 AIIMNP
+445 SFVLNP
-451 EFILLDEPTSALD
+451 KFVLLDEPTSALD
-464 LSIQAQI
+464 LSIQKQI
-471 IDLLRSLRRN
+471 LELLLQLQSN
-481 HNLSYIFISHN
+481 HKTTYIFISHD
-492 LKVIRS
+492 LRVIRS
-498 LCHYTLV
+498 ISHNLIV
-505 MKDGKVIE
+505 MKDGLILEQGEAKNI
-513 EGITKD
+513 
-519 VLDNPINEYTKQLV
+519 LNNPQNDYTKNLIK
-533 QSAFEVIGE
+533 SAFEIVY

>member
-1 MSNLVEIENLQV
+1 MSNLVEIENLRV
-13 KFNTDSGE
+13 KFNTDSGV

-60 ENAIISDQT
+60 NNAILSNETKITFDG
-69 SIKFNG
+69 K
-75 TNINSY
+75 NINTY
-81 SEKEYQNIRGKN
+81 SEKEYQKIRGKK

-118 LKIHGKFSDK
+118 LKIHDKYSDK
-128 ELKEKCLEL
+128 KLKEKCLEL

-203 QKYQMS
+203 KKYQMS

-229 MYNGKIK
+229 MYNGDIK
-236 ETGITKEIF
+236 ETGNTKEIF
-245 ENPKDDYTKHLLSSE
+245 NNPQDDYTKHLLSSE
-260 PEERDLHYD
+260 PEERELFYD
-269 KNGRSILS
+269 KNGKNIIT
-277 GENLNVTFNT
+277 GKDLNITFNT
-287 KVKVSG
+287 KVKVAG
-293 RNKVLSI
+293 RNKTLSI
-300 NAVNNISL
+300 KAVNNISL
-308 DLKEGETLGIV
+308 NLQEGETLGIV

-340 SNTDV
+340 SNT
-345 EGEIKFFDDRIDHL
+345 EISGDINFFDDKIDKL

-389 QIIEEGLIVALN
+389 QIIEEGLIVAQN
-401 MKDKNERLNKI
+401 IKNKNERLDKI

-425 MLRFPHEF
+425 MQRFPNEF

-445 AIIMNP
+445 SFVLNP
-451 EFILLDEPTSALD
+451 KFVLLDEPTSALD
-464 LSIQAQI
+464 LSIQKQI
-471 IDLLRSLRRN
+471 LELLLQLQSN
-481 HNLSYIFISHN
+481 YKTTYIFISHD
-492 LKVIRS
+492 LRVIRS
-498 LCHYTLV
+498 ISHNLIV
-505 MKDGKVIE
+505 MKDGSILEQGEAKNI
-513 EGITKD
+513 
-519 VLDNPINEYTKQLV
+519 LNNPQNDYTKNLIK
-533 QSAFEVIGE
+533 SAFEIVY

>member
-1 MSNLVEIENLQV
+1 MTNLVEIENLQV

-60 ENAIISDQT
+60 DNAIISDQT

-75 TNINSY
+75 
-81 SEKEYQNIRGKN
+81 
-93 ISMIFQEPMSS
+93 MSS

-245 ENPKDDYTKHLLSSE
+245 ENPKDEYTKHLLSSE
-260 PEERDLHYD
+260 PKERDLYYD
-269 KNGRSILS
+269 KNGISILS
-277 GENLNVTFNT
+277 GDNLNVTFNT

-308 DLKEGETLGIV
+308 DIKEGETLGIV

-345 EGEIKFFDDRIDHL
+345 EGEIKFFDDRIDRL

-401 MKDKNERLNKI
+401 IKDKKERLNKI

-445 AIIMNP
+445 SFVLNP
-451 EFILLDEPTSALD
+451 KFVLLDEPTSALD
-464 LSIQAQI
+464 LSIQKQI
-471 IDLLRSLRRN
+471 LELLLQLQKN
-481 HNLSYIFISHN
+481 HKTTYIFISHD
-492 LKVIRS
+492 LRVIRS
-498 LCHYTLV
+498 ISHN
-505 MKDGKVIE
+505 
-513 EGITKD
+513 
-519 VLDNPINEYTKQLV
+519 LDIIY
-533 QSAFEVIGE
+533 

>member
-1 MSNLVEIENLQV
+1 MTNLVEIENLKV
-13 KFNTDSGE
+13 KFNTDSGQ

-60 ENAIISDQT
+60 DNAIISDKT
-69 SIKFNG
+69 TIKFNG

-81 SEKEYQNIRGKN
+81 TEKEYQKIRGKN

-118 LKIHGKFSDK
+118 LRIHGKYSDK

-154 HQLSGGQRQRIMI
+154 HQLSGGQRQRVMI
-167 AIAIANNPDLLIADE
+167 AISIANNPDLLIADE

-194 ILKLLQSLQ
+194 ILKLLQNLQ
-203 QKYQMS
+203 KKYQMS
-209 ILFITHDLTIVRQI
+209 ILFITHDLTIVKQI

-229 MYNGKIK
+229 MYNGEIK

-245 ENPKDDYTKHLLSSE
+245 NNPKDDYTKHLLSSE
-260 PEERDLHYD
+260 PEERDLYYD
-269 KNGRSILS
+269 KDGRNIIS
-277 GENLNVTFNT
+277 GENLNITFNT
-287 KVKVSG
+287 KVKVAG
-293 RNKVLSI
+293 RNKTLSI

-308 DLKEGETLGIV
+308 NLKQGETLGIV

-340 SNTDV
+340 SNT
-345 EGEIKFFDDRIDHL
+345 EISGEINFFEDRIDHL

-401 MKDKNERLNKI
+401 IKDKNERLYKI

-445 AIIMNP
+445 SFVLNP
-451 EFILLDEPTSALD
+451 KFVLLDEPTSALD
-464 LSIQAQI
+464 LSIQKQI
-471 IDLLRSLRRN
+471 LELLLQLQEN
-481 HNLSYIFISHN
+481 HKTTYIFISHD
-492 LKVIRS
+492 LRVIRS
-498 LCHYTLV
+498 ISHNLIV
-505 MKDGKVIE
+505 MKDGSILEQGVAKNI
-513 EGITKD
+513 
-519 VLDNPINEYTKQLV
+519 LNNPQNNYTKNLIK
-533 QSAFEVIGE
+533 SAFDIIY

>member
-1 MSNLVEIENLQV
+1 MTNLVEIENLQV

-21 VNAVNGISFNIKKGE
+21 VNAVNGISFNIEKGE

-51 ARGIIRLLA
+51 ARAIIRLLA
-60 ENAIISDQT
+60 DNAIISDQT
-69 SIKFNG
+69 SIKLNG

-245 ENPKDDYTKHLLSSE
+245 ENPKDEYTKHLLSSE
-260 PEERDLHYD
+260 PKERDLYYD
-269 KNGRSILS
+269 KNGISILS
-277 GENLNVTFNT
+277 GDNLNVTFNT

-293 RNKVLSI
+293 KNKVLSI

-308 DLKEGETLGIV
+308 DIKEGETLGIV

-445 AIIMNP
+445 SFVLNP
-451 EFILLDEPTSALD
+451 KFVLLDEPTSALD
-464 LSIQAQI
+464 LSIQKQI
-471 IDLLRSLRRN
+471 LELLLQLQKN
-481 HNLSYIFISHN
+481 HKTTYIFISHD
-492 LKVIRS
+492 LRVIRS
-498 LCHYTLV
+498 ISHNLIV
-505 MKDGKVIE
+505 MKDGSILEQGVAKNIL
-513 EGITKD
+513 T
-519 VLDNPINEYTKQLV
+519 NPQNDYTKNLIK
-533 QSAFEVIGE
+533 SAFDIIY

>member
-1 MSNLVEIENLQV
+1 MSNLVEIENLRV
-13 KFNTDSGE
+13 KFNTDSGV

-60 ENAIISDQT
+60 NNAVLSNETKITFDG
-69 SIKFNG
+69 K
-75 TNINSY
+75 NINTY
-81 SEKEYQNIRGKN
+81 SEKEYQKIRGKK

-118 LKIHGKFSDK
+118 LKIHDKYSDK
-128 ELKEKCLEL
+128 KLKEKCLEL

-203 QKYQMS
+203 KKYQMS

-229 MYNGKIK
+229 MYNGDIK
-236 ETGITKEIF
+236 ETGNTKEIF
-245 ENPKDDYTKHLLSSE
+245 NNPQDDYTKHLLSSE
-260 PEERDLHYD
+260 PEERELFYD
-269 KNGRSILS
+269 KNGKNIIT
-277 GENLNVTFNT
+277 GKDLNITFNT
-287 KVKVSG
+287 KVKVAG
-293 RNKVLSI
+293 RNKTLSI
-300 NAVNNISL
+300 KAVNNISL
-308 DLKEGETLGIV
+308 NLQEGETLGIV

-340 SNTDV
+340 SNT
-345 EGEIKFFDDRIDHL
+345 EISGDINFFDDKIDKL

-389 QIIEEGLIVALN
+389 QIIEEGLIVAQN
-401 MKDKNERLNKI
+401 IKNKNERLDKI

-425 MLRFPHEF
+425 MQRFPHEF

-445 AIIMNP
+445 SFVLNP
-451 EFILLDEPTSALD
+451 KFVLLDEPTSALD
-464 LSIQAQI
+464 LSIQKQI
-471 IDLLRSLRRN
+471 LELLLQLQSN
-481 HNLSYIFISHN
+481 YKTTYIFISHD
-492 LKVIRS
+492 LRVIRS
-498 LCHYTLV
+498 ISHNLIV
-505 MKDGKVIE
+505 MKDGSILEQGEAKNI
-513 EGITKD
+513 
-519 VLDNPINEYTKQLV
+519 LNNPKNDYTKNLIK
-533 QSAFEVIGE
+533 SAFEIVY

>member
-1 MSNLVEIENLQV
+1 MTNLVEIENLQV

-277 GENLNVTFNT
+277 GENLDVTFNT

-345 EGEIKFFDDRIDHL
+345 KGEIKFFEDRIDDL

-401 MKDKNERLNKI
+401 MKDKNERQNKI
-412 ENIMNEVGLEPSS
+412 EKIMSEVGLEPSS

-445 AIIMNP
+445 SFVLNP
-451 EFILLDEPTSALD
+451 KFVLLDEPTSALD
-464 LSIQAQI
+464 LSIQKQI
-471 IDLLRSLRRN
+471 LELLLQLQKN
-481 HNLSYIFISHN
+481 HKTTYIFISHD
-492 LKVIRS
+492 LRVIRS
-498 LCHYTLV
+498 ISHNLIV
-505 MKDGKVIE
+505 MKDGSILEQGVAKNIL
-513 EGITKD
+513 T
-519 VLDNPINEYTKQLV
+519 NPQNDYTKNLIK
-533 QSAFEVIGE
+533 SAFDIIY

>member
-1 MSNLVEIENLQV
+1 MTNLVEIENLQV

-236 ETGITKEIF
+236 ETGFTKEIF

-277 GENLNVTFNT
+277 GENLDVTFNT

-345 EGEIKFFDDRIDHL
+345 KGEIKFFEDRIDDL

-401 MKDKNERLNKI
+401 MKDKNERQNKI
-412 ENIMNEVGLEPSS
+412 ENIMSEVGLEPSS

-445 AIIMNP
+445 SFVLNP
-451 EFILLDEPTSALD
+451 KFVLLDEPTSALD
-464 LSIQAQI
+464 LSIQKQI
-471 IDLLRSLRRN
+471 LELLLQLQKN
-481 HNLSYIFISHN
+481 HKTTYIFISHD
-492 LKVIRS
+492 LRVIRS
-498 LCHYTLV
+498 ISHNLIV
-505 MKDGKVIE
+505 MKDGSILEQGVAKNIL
-513 EGITKD
+513 T
-519 VLDNPINEYTKQLV
+519 NPQNDYTKNLIK
-533 QSAFEVIGE
+533 SAFDIIY

>member
-1 MSNLVEIENLQV
+1 MTNLVEIENLQV

-60 ENAIISDQT
+60 DNAIISDQT

-128 ELKEKCLEL
+128 ELQEKCLEL

-245 ENPKDDYTKHLLSSE
+245 ENPKDDYTKHVLSSE
-260 PEERDLHYD
+260 PKERDLYYD

-308 DLKEGETLGIV
+308 DIKEGETLGIV

-412 ENIMNEVGLEPSS
+412 ENIMKEVGLEPSS

-445 AIIMNP
+445 SFVLNP
-451 EFILLDEPTSALD
+451 KFVLLDEPTSALD
-464 LSIQAQI
+464 LSIQKQI
-471 IDLLRSLRRN
+471 LELLLQLQIN
-481 HNLSYIFISHN
+481 HKTTYIFISHD
-492 LKVIRS
+492 LRVIRS
-498 LCHYTLV
+498 ISHNLIV
-505 MKDGKVIE
+505 MKDGSILEQGVAKNIL
-513 EGITKD
+513 T
-519 VLDNPINEYTKQLV
+519 NPQNDYTKNLIK
-533 QSAFEVIGE
+533 SAFDIIY

>member
-1 MSNLVEIENLQV
+1 MTNLVEIENLQV

-277 GENLNVTFNT
+277 GENLDVTFNT

-345 EGEIKFFDDRIDHL
+345 KGEIKFFEDRIDDL

-412 ENIMNEVGLEPSS
+412 ENIMSEVGLEPSS

-445 AIIMNP
+445 SFFLNP
-451 EFILLDEPTSALD
+451 KFVLLDEPTSALD
-464 LSIQAQI
+464 LSIQKQI
-471 IDLLRSLRRN
+471 LELLLQLQKN
-481 HNLSYIFISHN
+481 HKTTYIFISHD
-492 LKVIRS
+492 LRVIRS
-498 LCHYTLV
+498 ISHNLIV
-505 MKDGKVIE
+505 MKDGSILEQGVAKNIL
-513 EGITKD
+513 T
-519 VLDNPINEYTKQLV
+519 NPQNDYTKNLIK
-533 QSAFEVIGE
+533 SAFDIIY

>member
-1 MSNLVEIENLQV
+1 MSNLVEIQNLKV

-21 VNAVNGISFNIKKGE
+21 INAVNGISFNIQKGE

-60 ENAIISDQT
+60 NNAVISNETKITFDG
-69 SIKFNG
+69 K
-75 TNINSY
+75 NINTY
-81 SEKEYQNIRGKN
+81 SEKEYQKIRGKK

-104 LNPIYTIENQISEV
+104 LNPIYTIESQIGEV
-118 LKIHGKFSDK
+118 LKIHDK
-128 ELKEKCLEL
+128 YSNKALKEKCLEL

-203 QKYQMS
+203 KKYQMS

-229 MYNGKIK
+229 MYDGEIK
-236 ETGITKEIF
+236 ETGDTKEIF
-245 ENPKDDYTKHLLSSE
+245 NNPQDNYTKHLLSSE
-260 PEERDLHYD
+260 PEERDLFYD
-269 KNGRSILS
+269 KNGKNIIT
-277 GENLNVTFNT
+277 GKDLNITFNT
-287 KVKVSG
+287 KVKVAG
-293 RNKVLSI
+293 RNKTLSI
-300 NAVNNISL
+300 KAVNNISL
-308 DLKEGETLGIV
+308 NLKEGETLGIV

-340 SNTDV
+340 SNT
-345 EGEIKFFDDRIDHL
+345 EISGDINFFDDKIDQL

-389 QIIEEGLIVALN
+389 QIIEEGLIVAQN
-401 MKDKNERLNKI
+401 IKNKKERLDKI
-412 ENIMNEVGLEPSS
+412 ENIMKEVGLEPSS
-425 MLRFPHEF
+425 MQRFPHEF

-445 AIIMNP
+445 SFVLNP
-451 EFILLDEPTSALD
+451 KFVLLDEPTSALD
-464 LSIQAQI
+464 LSIQKQI
-471 IDLLRSLRRN
+471 LELLLQLQSN
-481 HNLSYIFISHN
+481 HKTTYIFISHD
-492 LKVIRS
+492 LRVIRS
-498 LCHYTLV
+498 ISHNLIV
-505 MKDGKVIE
+505 MKDGSILEQGEAKHI
-513 EGITKD
+513 
-519 VLDNPINEYTKQLV
+519 LNNPQSDYTKNLIK
-533 QSAFEVIGE
+533 SAFEIVY